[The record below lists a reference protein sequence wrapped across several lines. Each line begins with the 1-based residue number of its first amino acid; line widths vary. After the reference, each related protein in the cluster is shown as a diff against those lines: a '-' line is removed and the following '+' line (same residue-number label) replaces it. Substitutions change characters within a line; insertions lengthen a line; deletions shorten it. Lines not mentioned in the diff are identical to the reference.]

1 MGSGGAAGGRR
12 GARGRVGCEKL
23 VALLRCREGTETA
36 GLCERRRPRISAMLT
51 DGTAAPVGDE
61 EIDSVAPRAP
71 PAAEPPA
78 AAGPSPL
85 GLRAVRLFGEAG
97 PGGPGGPGAPAA
109 GEAALDFKLAA
120 AVLRSGGGGGG
131 SGSDEDEVSEVSDP
145 AGGPGPPFPSPPPLP
160 DRPGRRPGPA
170 PACPPARPPCP
181 SPRRARRRQPGARR
195 LPDRARGSRAAP
207 RPPPPPPARARA
219 SPPPWA

>member
-1 MGSGGAAGGRR
+1 M
-12 GARGRVGCEKL
+12 
-23 VALLRCREGTETA
+23 ALLRCREGTETA
-36 GLCERRRPRISAMLT
+36 GLFERRRSRISAMLT

-109 GEAALDFKLAA
+109 AEAALDFKLAA
-120 AVLRSGGGGGG
+120 AVLRSGGGG
-131 SGSDEDEVSEVSDP
+131 SGSDEDEVSEVSDL
-145 AGGPGPPFPSPPPLP
+145 AARPGPPLHCFLTGPTGAGVRPPTRCAGSGAASRALSAASTGRGGRGSHYTPITPST
-160 DRPGRRPGPA
+160 PA
-170 PACPPARPPCP
+170 PLAPA
-181 SPRRARRRQPGARR
+181 A
-195 LPDRARGSRAAP
+195 
-207 RPPPPPPARARA
+207 PARASAAMGVSGRTGALGAGSRWPGSGRA
-219 SPPPWA
+219 A

>member
-1 MGSGGAAGGRR
+1 M
-12 GARGRVGCEKL
+12 
-23 VALLRCREGTETA
+23 ALLRCREGSETA

-51 DGTAAPVGDE
+51 DGTAAPIGDE

-120 AVLRSGGGGGG
+120 AVLRSGGGGG
-131 SGSDEDEVSEVSDP
+131 SASDEDEVSEVSDP
-145 AGGPGPPFPSPPPLP
+145 AGGPGPPLPS
-160 DRPGRRPGPA
+160 
-170 PACPPARPPCP
+170 
-181 SPRRARRRQPGARR
+181 
-195 LPDRARGSRAAP
+195 AA
-207 RPPPPPPARARA
+207 
-219 SPPPWA
+219 S

>member
-1 MGSGGAAGGRR
+1 
-12 GARGRVGCEKL
+12 
-23 VALLRCREGTETA
+23 
-36 GLCERRRPRISAMLT
+36 MLT
-51 DGTAAPVGDE
+51 DGTAAPLGDE

-97 PGGPGGPGAPAA
+97 PGGPGGPVAPAA

-131 SGSDEDEVSEVSDP
+131 SGSDEDEVSEVS
-145 AGGPGPPFPSPPPLP
+145 
-160 DRPGRRPGPA
+160 
-170 PACPPARPPCP
+170 
-181 SPRRARRRQPGARR
+181 
-195 LPDRARGSRAAP
+195 AP
-207 RPPPPPPARARA
+207 RPSPAAA
-219 SPPPWA
+219 F

>member
-1 MGSGGAAGGRR
+1 MGAAGAAGGRC

-23 VALLRCREGTETA
+23 VALLRCREGSETA

-51 DGTAAPVGDE
+51 DGTAAPIGDE

-120 AVLRSGGGGGG
+120 AVLRSGGGGG
-131 SGSDEDEVSEVSDP
+131 SASDEDEVSEVSDP
-145 AGGPGPPFPSPPPLP
+145 AGGPSPPLRRFLTGPAGV
-160 DRPGRRPGPA
+160 RGRRSPS
-170 PACPPARPPCP
+170 R
-181 SPRRARRRQPGARR
+181 SPRRACRRQPGARR
-195 LPDRARGSRAAP
+195 HPDRARGSRAAP
-207 RPPPPPPARARA
+207 HGPRFPPHPEPARA

>member
-1 MGSGGAAGGRR
+1 MGAGGAPGGRR

-120 AVLRSGGGGGG
+120 AVLRSGGGGG

-145 AGGPGPPFPSPPPLP
+145 AGGPGPPPLLCRFLTGP
-160 DRPGRRPGPA
+160 ASGRGRRP
-170 PACPPARPPCP
+170 PAR
-181 SPRRARRRQPGARR
+181 S
-195 LPDRARGSRAAP
+195 LAAP
-207 RPPPPPPARARA
+207 GPPPPAGRSAPPRPGARVAGRTTPPFHPAPARA